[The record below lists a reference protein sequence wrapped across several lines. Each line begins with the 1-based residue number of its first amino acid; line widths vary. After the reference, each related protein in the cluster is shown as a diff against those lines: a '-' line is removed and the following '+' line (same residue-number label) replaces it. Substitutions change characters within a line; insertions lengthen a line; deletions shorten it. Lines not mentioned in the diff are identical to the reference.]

1 MISITFQLQSVFW
14 CLILWL
20 SIGGVLD
27 KIIRMLVGSCDEMY
41 LEKELADRSK
51 AVPLSNVCSGWVPYF
66 ITNPVINDI
75 LSFTFYTIRDIRMI
89 DITFILM
96 Y

>member
-66 ITNPVINDI
+66 ITNPVHHIGCHT
-75 LSFTFYTIRDIRMI
+75 L
-89 DITFILM
+89 
-96 Y
+96 